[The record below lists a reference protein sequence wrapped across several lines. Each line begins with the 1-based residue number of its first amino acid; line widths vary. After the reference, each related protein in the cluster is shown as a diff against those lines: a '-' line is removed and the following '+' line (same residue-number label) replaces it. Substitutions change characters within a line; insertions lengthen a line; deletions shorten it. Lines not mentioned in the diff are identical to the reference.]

1 MQSTCSYAAIQI
13 TVINNEPIYRLMTY
27 NNITDHS
34 GKKFIAMLP
43 GTQSKQSHV
52 LMTVSYVASSCI

>member
-1 MQSTCSYAAIQI
+1 
-13 TVINNEPIYRLMTY
+13 MTD
-27 NNITDHS
+27 NNIRDHS
-34 GKKFIAMLP
+34 GKKFIAMFP